1 MTTIIIYVNN
11 SGYFWLLEKI
21 VRHIIP
27 FHLPVF
33 NNRASPIAEGAA
45 TY

>member
-1 MTTIIIYVNN
+1 MTTIIACVNN
-11 SGYFWLLEKI
+11 SDYFWLLEKI

-33 NNRASPIAEGAA
+33 NNRVTPIAEGAA